1 MKIYKFGGT
10 SVGSASRMAS
20 VAEIINDG
28 QEKIVILS
36 AMSGTTNSLVEI
48 SDNCYAGDV
57 AAAAQKTESLRE
69 KYRSVVD
76 ELFSSAQTRER
87 AHAFIEEKFD
97 RLGECINANFTVQDE
112 KKILSFGELISTEL
126 FHYYLSQQGIG
137 SALIPA
143 LSFMRTDRLG
153 EPDLYYITKNI
164 EEQLSRHEGTKIF
177 ITQGYI
183 CLNAWGEV
191 DNLQRGGSDYT
202 ATIIGAALKADEVQI
217 WTDIDGLH
225 NNDPRVVD
233 GTAPV
238 ARLSYSEAEELAYF
252 GAKILHPL
260 CIIPAHNAGVPVWL
274 KNTMDPSAHGTL
286 ICSDYGKGGVK
297 AIAAKD
303 GITAIKIQSARM
315 LLAYGFLRR
324 IFEIF
329 ERYRTP
335 IDMITTSEVAVSLT
349 IEDESNL
356 SRIVSELREFGIVSV
371 DKGQTIISI
380 VGHDIV
386 QDERSMD
393 IFAALKGMPVR
404 MISYGGSN
412 NNISILIDSASKKD
426 ALRSLSGHLFS
437 K

>member
-28 QEKIVILS
+28 QEKIVVLS

-202 ATIIGAALKADEVQI
+202 ATIIGAALKADEV
-217 WTDIDGLH
+217 
-225 NNDPRVVD
+225 
-233 GTAPV
+233 
-238 ARLSYSEAEELAYF
+238 
-252 GAKILHPL
+252 
-260 CIIPAHNAGVPVWL
+260 
-274 KNTMDPSAHGTL
+274 
-286 ICSDYGKGGVK
+286 
-297 AIAAKD
+297 
-303 GITAIKIQSARM
+303 
-315 LLAYGFLRR
+315 
-324 IFEIF
+324 
-329 ERYRTP
+329 
-335 IDMITTSEVAVSLT
+335 
-349 IEDESNL
+349 
-356 SRIVSELREFGIVSV
+356 
-371 DKGQTIISI
+371 
-380 VGHDIV
+380 
-386 QDERSMD
+386 
-393 IFAALKGMPVR
+393 
-404 MISYGGSN
+404 
-412 NNISILIDSASKKD
+412 
-426 ALRSLSGHLFS
+426 
-437 K
+437 

>member
-28 QEKIVILS
+28 QEKIVVLS

-87 AHAFIEEKFD
+87 AHAFIEEKFN

-164 EEQLSRHEGTKIF
+164 EEQLSRGDKDIHNPGLYLPERMGRSGQPPTRGQRLHGHDNRRGTKSRRSTDMDRHRRVAQQRSACSRRYGSGSTVI
-177 ITQGYI
+177 IQRSRGA
-183 CLNAWGEV
+183 CL
-191 DNLQRGGSDYT
+191 
-202 ATIIGAALKADEVQI
+202 
-217 WTDIDGLH
+217 
-225 NNDPRVVD
+225 
-233 GTAPV
+233 
-238 ARLSYSEAEELAYF
+238 F
-252 GAKILHPL
+252 
-260 CIIPAHNAGVPVWL
+260 
-274 KNTMDPSAHGTL
+274 
-286 ICSDYGKGGVK
+286 
-297 AIAAKD
+297 
-303 GITAIKIQSARM
+303 
-315 LLAYGFLRR
+315 
-324 IFEIF
+324 
-329 ERYRTP
+329 
-335 IDMITTSEVAVSLT
+335 
-349 IEDESNL
+349 
-356 SRIVSELREFGIVSV
+356 
-371 DKGQTIISI
+371 
-380 VGHDIV
+380 
-386 QDERSMD
+386 RS
-393 IFAALKGMPVR
+393 
-404 MISYGGSN
+404 
-412 NNISILIDSASKKD
+412 
-426 ALRSLSGHLFS
+426 
-437 K
+437 

>member
-1 MKIYKFGGT
+1 MFGLWKRRRKGH
-10 SVGSASRMAS
+10 S
-20 VAEIINDG
+20 G
-28 QEKIVILS
+28 Q
-36 AMSGTTNSLVEI
+36 
-48 SDNCYAGDV
+48 
-57 AAAAQKTESLRE
+57 R
-69 KYRSVVD
+69 
-76 ELFSSAQTRER
+76 
-87 AHAFIEEKFD
+87 
-97 RLGECINANFTVQDE
+97 RL
-112 KKILSFGELISTEL
+112 
-126 FHYYLSQQGIG
+126 
-137 SALIPA
+137 
-143 LSFMRTDRLG
+143 
-153 EPDLYYITKNI
+153 
-164 EEQLSRHEGTKIF
+164 
-177 ITQGYI
+177 
-183 CLNAWGEV
+183 
-191 DNLQRGGSDYT
+191 
-202 ATIIGAALKADEVQI
+202 
-217 WTDIDGLH
+217 
-225 NNDPRVVD
+225 
-233 GTAPV
+233 
-238 ARLSYSEAEELAYF
+238 
-252 GAKILHPL
+252 
-260 CIIPAHNAGVPVWL
+260 
-274 KNTMDPSAHGTL
+274 
-286 ICSDYGKGGVK
+286 
-297 AIAAKD
+297 
-303 GITAIKIQSARM
+303 TAIKIQSARM